1 MAIPRLGR
9 SLKDLIEHVEH
20 PKSKEIEFKSLNE
33 SIDTASPTGK
43 FTFHLF
49 SALAEFERDAGLAAA
64 RARGRVGGR
73 KKALSSAQVKTA
85 SKLMKGNEMSI
96 KEICGLLKISRS
108 TLYRYVAPD
117 GTIRK
122 TKGS

>member
-1 MAIPRLGR
+1 
-9 SLKDLIEHVEH
+9 
-20 PKSKEIEFKSLNE
+20 LNE

-49 SALAEFERDAGLAAA
+49 SALAEFERDLIRERTRAGLAAA
-64 RARGRVGGR
+64 RARGRIGGR
-73 KKALSSAQVKTA
+73 KKALSPAQVKTT
-85 SKLMKGNEMSI
+85 STLMKEGEMSI
-96 KEICGLLKISRS
+96 KEICRLLKISRS